1 MAQFV
6 VRNLDEEV
14 KAALKRRARAH
25 GWSMEEEVR
34 RILRRAVNEPSAD
47 ATGLGTRISA
57 RFADVGLDEPLP
69 ELRGQEIEPMALDD

>member
-34 RILRRAVNEPSAD
+34 RILRRAVNEPSAE

-57 RFADVGLDEPLP
+57 RFADIGLDEPLP

>member
-6 VRNLDEEV
+6 VRNLDDDV

-34 RILRRAVNEPSAD
+34 RILLRAVNEPPAES
-47 ATGLGTRISA
+47 TGLGTRISA
-57 RFADVGLDEPLP
+57 RFSDIGLDHALP

>member
-34 RILRRAVNEPSAD
+34 RILRRAVNEPSAE

-69 ELRGQEIEPMALDD
+69 ELRGQESEPMALDD

>member
-34 RILRRAVNEPSAD
+34 RILRRAVNEPSAE

>member
-6 VRNLDEEV
+6 VRNLDDDV

-34 RILRRAVNEPSAD
+34 RILRSAVNEP
-47 ATGLGTRISA
+47 
-57 RFADVGLDEPLP
+57 P
-69 ELRGQEIEPMALDD
+69 